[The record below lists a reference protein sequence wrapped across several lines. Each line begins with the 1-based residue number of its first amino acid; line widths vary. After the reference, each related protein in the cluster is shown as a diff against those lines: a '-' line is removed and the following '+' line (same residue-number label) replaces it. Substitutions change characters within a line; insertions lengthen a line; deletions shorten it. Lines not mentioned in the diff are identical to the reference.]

1 MMTTRSWS
9 ELRSSKATV
18 PAHVVFRAFAQET
31 VLLNIRTG
39 QYYGVDPIG
48 GRFLEAIQAG
58 PDFAAA
64 AEKLAGEFGQP
75 PDRIQTDL
83 TTFVDALAQRG
94 LIELDGAA

>member
-1 MMTTRSWS
+1 MTTRTWS
-9 ELRSSKATV
+9 DVRGAKATV

-58 PDFAAA
+58 PD
-64 AEKLAGEFGQP
+64 LATASETLASEYGQP
-75 PDRIQTDL
+75 LDRIQADL
-83 TTFVDALAQRG
+83 TAFVDALAQRG
-94 LIELDGAA
+94 LVELGAA